1 MLEYKRLTNDYL
13 ICILVPKLYP
23 MTRTTAFTL
32 CLVAFSALT
41 QTNKKNPFDPTN
53 AREGEAVEFCQTHK
67 KMALLQ
73 ENPDYQAQSILDALE
88 MENLSKLPHEKATV
102 YKIPVVF
109 HVLHNNGIENISD
122 EQIFDAL
129 AILNR
134 DYRLQNQ
141 DANNVH
147 AEFQGMPADIEV
159 EFLLA
164 TKAPNGQCFK
174 GITRTLSPLSYD
186 GSDGG
191 NQVDA
196 IIAGNDVYNGVW
208 PGNKYLN
215 VFVCGD
221 IGGAAGYTT
230 KPSGWS
236 ATQMT
241 NGIWVLHD
249 YVGSIGTSSVGSS
262 RTMTHEVGHWLNLDH
277 TWGPNNN
284 PGNASSCST
293 DDNVQDTPNCIGV
306 QACLMNSN
314 TCNSDNAFW
323 GFDIRDNVENYM
335 DYSYCSKMFTQ
346 GQKTRMR
353 TALQS
358 NNTGRANVVSQ
369 ANLTAVGAGIAP
381 YLCKADFTSTRTTI
395 CVGDTLQ
402 FTDDSYN
409 LVNGWNWSFAGGTPA
424 TATTQNPVVVYNTP
438 GVYNVSLTA
447 TDGGTTDTEVKNN
460 YVRVLPAPTTIPFWE
475 GFESYATLNN
485 LVNWEVYNQ
494 ENNNAFTIENT
505 TGYSGNQCAKLVNFG
520 QAPSNI
526 DELISA
532 PIDLAVVPASGTVTL
547 SFRYAYRKKTS
558 ADYEY
563 LKVFITGDCGETWVQ
578 RKTLGGNQLSSQTSA
593 SSWKPSSQADW
604 VTVHMTNITS
614 NYFEQ
619 NFRVKFRF
627 EGEGGNN
634 FYLDDIN
641 LYNGSP
647 SNTVVLNT
655 QESDE
660 FSGVSIFPNPV
671 NDDINVRFEMKSFGE
686 VKALLLDVT
695 GKTVMAYSVNANPG
709 SNVLM
714 MDLQALASG
723 KYTLLLSSNNGAK
736 TLPFIK
742 H

>member
-1 MLEYKRLTNDYL
+1 MKH
-13 ICILVPKLYP
+13 LY
-23 MTRTTAFTL
+23 TL
-32 CLVAFSALT
+32 FIAATFVSVNAQKIS
-41 QTNKKNPFDPTN
+41 KNSFDPTN
-53 AREGEAVEFCQTHK
+53 AREGEAVEYCHQHK
-67 KMALLQ
+67 KMAALMQNQEYLYHRVLDSLEELQ
-73 ENPDYQAQSILDALE
+73 LAKKPIQ
-88 MENLSKLPHEKATV
+88 KATV

-109 HVLHNNGIENISD
+109 HVLHNNGVENISD
-122 EQIFDAL
+122 EQILDAL
-129 AILNR
+129 DLLNR
-134 DYRLQNQ
+134 DYRLLNQ

-174 GITRTLSPLSYD
+174 GITRTLSALSYD

-196 IIAGNDVYNGVW
+196 IIAGNDVYNGTW

-215 VFVCGD
+215 IFICGD

-249 YVGSIGTSSVGSS
+249 YVGSFGTSSVGTS
-262 RTMTHEVGHWLNLDH
+262 RTLTHEVGHWLNLDH

-284 PGNASSCST
+284 PGTASSCST

-314 TCNSDNAFW
+314 TCNSDNAYW

-358 NNTGRANVVSQ
+358 NNTGRANVISA
-369 ANLTAVGAGIAP
+369 ANLIAVGAGAAP
-381 YLCKADFTSTRTTI
+381 YLCKADFSSTRTTI

-402 FTDDSYN
+402 FTDESYN
-409 LVNGWNWSFAGGTPA
+409 LVNGWNWTFTGGTPA
-424 TATTQNPVVVYNTP
+424 TSTAQDPIVVYNTP
-438 GVYNVSLTA
+438 GIYNVSLTA
-447 TDGGTTDTEVKNN
+447 TDGGTTDAEVKNN
-460 YVRVLPAPTTIPFWE
+460 FIRVLPAPASIPYWE
-475 GFESYATLNN
+475 GFESYASLNN
-485 LVNWEVYNQ
+485 LINWEVFNQ

-520 QAPSNI
+520 QAPSNV
-526 DELISA
+526 DELISS
-532 PIDLAVVPASGTVTL
+532 PIDLSVVPANGTVTL
-547 SFRYAYRKKTS
+547 SFRYSYRKKLA

-578 RKTLGGNQLSSQTSA
+578 RKTLGGSQLSSIALATA
-593 SSWKPSSQADW
+593 WKPSSQADW
-604 VTVHMTNITS
+604 ATVHMTNVTN

-641 LYNGSP
+641 LYGGSP
-647 SNTVVLNT
+647 SNTIVLGMNEDQT
-655 QESDE
+655 LTN
-660 FSGVSIFPNPV
+660 VSLYPNPV
-671 NDDINVRFEMKSFGE
+671 QDELSINYSASLATEINVSIVDM
-686 VKALLLDVT
+686 A
-695 GKTVMAYSVNANPG
+695 GKQVQAHRIQSNAGQNII
-709 SNVLM
+709 LM
-714 MDLQALASG
+714 DTKELAAG
-723 KYTLLLSSNNGAK
+723 KYTLLLQGKSGK
-736 TLPFIK
+736 TTLPFIK

>member
-1 MLEYKRLTNDYL
+1 MKHIY
-13 ICILVPKLYP
+13 
-23 MTRTTAFTL
+23 TL
-32 CLVAFSALT
+32 FVAFFVLSINAQVKT
-41 QTNKKNPFDPTN
+41 KNTFDPSN
-53 AREGEAVEFCQTHK
+53 AREGEAVEYCHQHK
-67 KMALLQ
+67 KMASLMQ
-73 ENPDYQAQSILDALE
+73 NPDYLYHRMLDSLE
-88 MENLSKLPHEKATV
+88 EIQLAKKPIQKATV

-109 HVLHNNGIENISD
+109 HVLHNGGVENISD
-122 EQIFDAL
+122 EQIYDCL
-129 AILNR
+129 DLLNR
-134 DYRLQNQ
+134 DYRLLNQ

-174 GITRTLSPLSYD
+174 GITRTLSPMSYQ
-186 GSDGG
+186 GQDGG
-191 NQVDA
+191 DQVAA
-196 IIAGNDVYNGVW
+196 IVAGNDVFNATW

-215 VFVCGD
+215 VFICGD

-249 YVGSIGTSSVGSS
+249 YVGSIGTSSIGSS

-306 QACLMNSN
+306 QACIMSSN
-314 TCNSDNAFW
+314 TCNSDNAYW

-358 NNTGRANVVSQ
+358 NNTGRANVISA
-369 ANLTAVGAGIAP
+369 ANLTAVGAGTAP
-381 YLCKADFTSTRTTI
+381 YLCKADFSSTRTTI

-402 FTDDSYN
+402 FTDESYN
-409 LVNGWNWSFAGGTPA
+409 LVNGWNWAFTGGTPA
-424 TATTQNPVVVYNTP
+424 TSTSQNPIVVYNSP

-447 TDGGTTDTEVKNN
+447 TDGGTNDSETKNN
-460 YVRVLPAPTTIPFWE
+460 FIRVLPAPATIPFWE

-485 LVNWEVYNQ
+485 LINWEVINQ

-526 DELISA
+526 DELISS
-532 PIDLAVVPASGTVTL
+532 PIDLSVVQANGTVTL
-547 SFRYAYRKKTS
+547 SFRYSYRKKLA

-563 LKVFITGDCGETWVQ
+563 LKVFITGDCGENWVQ
-578 RKTLGGNQLSSQTSA
+578 RKTLGGSQLSSIALATA
-593 SSWKPSSQADW
+593 WKPSSQADW
-604 VTVHMTNITS
+604 ATVHMTNVTS

-641 LYNGSP
+641 LYGGSP
-647 SNTVVLNT
+647 SNTIVL
-655 QESDE
+655 
-660 FSGVSIFPNPV
+660 GVNEDQNLNNITLYPNPV
-671 NDDINVRFEMKSFGE
+671 QDELSVEYTATSASELTVSIVDM
-686 VKALLLDVT
+686 A
-695 GKTVMAYSVNANPG
+695 GKLIQAHRIQSNAGQNII
-709 SNVLM
+709 M
-714 MDLQALASG
+714 MDTKDLAAG
-723 KYTLLLSSNNGAK
+723 KYTLLLQGNSGK
-736 TLPFIK
+736 TTLPFIK

>member
-1 MLEYKRLTNDYL
+1 
-13 ICILVPKLYP
+13 
-23 MTRTTAFTL
+23 MTRSTTLLF
-32 CLVAFSALT
+32 CFIVLT
-41 QTNKKNPFDPTN
+41 TFGQTKKKNPFDPTN
-53 AREGEAVEFCQTHK
+53 AREGEGVEFCQTHK
-67 KMALLQ
+67 KMAELE
-73 ENPDYQAQSILDALE
+73 ENPDYVAQRILDALE
-88 MENLSKLPHEKATV
+88 MEILAKKPQEKATV

-129 AILNR
+129 TILNR
-134 DYRLQNQ
+134 DYRLLNQ

-196 IIAGNDVYNGVW
+196 IVAGNDVYNGAW

-215 VFVCGD
+215 VFICGD

-236 ATQMT
+236 GTQMT
-241 NGIWVLHD
+241 NGIWILHD
-249 YVGSIGTSSVGSS
+249 YVGSFGTSSVGAS

-284 PGNASSCST
+284 PGTASSCST

-306 QACLMNSN
+306 QACIMSSN
-314 TCNSDNAFW
+314 TCNSDNAYW
-323 GFDIRDNVENYM
+323 GFNIRDNVENYM

-369 ANLTAVGAGIAP
+369 ANLTAVGAGLTP
-381 YLCKADFTSTRTTI
+381 YLCKADFTSSRTTI

-409 LVNGWNWSFAGGTPA
+409 LVTGWNWTFTGGTPNSS
-424 TATTQNPVVVYNTP
+424 TTQNPVIVYNTP
-438 GVYNVSLTA
+438 GVYNVSLTS
-447 TDGGTTDTEVKNN
+447 TDGGTNDTEVKNN
-460 YVRVLPAPTTIPFWE
+460 FIRVLLAPTTIPFWE
-475 GFESYATLNN
+475 GFENYATLNN
-485 LVNWEVYNQ
+485 LMNWEVYNQ
-494 ENNNAFTIENT
+494 ENNNGFTIEYT

-526 DELISA
+526 DELITA
-532 PIDLAVVPASGTVTL
+532 PIDLAVVPASGAVTL

-578 RKTLGGNQLSSQTSA
+578 RKTLGGNQLSDQTA
-593 SSWKPSSQADW
+593 STSWKPSSQADW

-655 QESDE
+655 HESED
-660 FSGVSIFPNPV
+660 FTAATLFPNPV
-671 NDDINVRFEMKSFGE
+671 DDEVCVRFNALSSGS
-686 VKALLLDVT
+686 VKALVFDAN
-695 GKTVMAYSVNANPG
+695 GKILQAYTLNTNIG

-714 MDLQALASG
+714 MDTQSLAAG
-723 KYTLLLSSNNGAK
+723 KYTLVLSGQGGITS
-736 TLPFIK
+736 LPFIK
-742 H
+742 N

>member
-1 MLEYKRLTNDYL
+1 MKHIYTLLL
-13 ICILVPKLYP
+13 
-23 MTRTTAFTL
+23 AFFVLSINAQVKT
-32 CLVAFSALT
+32 
-41 QTNKKNPFDPTN
+41 KNTFDPSN
-53 AREGEAVEFCQTHK
+53 AREGEAVEYCHQHK
-67 KMALLQ
+67 KMAALMQ
-73 ENPDYQAQSILDALE
+73 NPDYLYHRMLDSLE
-88 MENLSKLPHEKATV
+88 EIQLAKKPIQKATV

-109 HVLHNNGIENISD
+109 HVLHNGGVENISD
-122 EQIFDAL
+122 EQIFDCL
-129 AILNR
+129 DILNR
-134 DYRLQNQ
+134 DYRLLNQ

-147 AEFQGMPADIEV
+147 PEFQGMPADIEV

-174 GITRTLSPLSYD
+174 GITRTLSAMSYD
-186 GSDGG
+186 GADGG
-191 NQVDA
+191 LQVDA
-196 IIAGNDVYNGVW
+196 IVAGNDVFNGTW

-215 VFVCGD
+215 VFICGD

-230 KPSGWS
+230 NPSGWS
-236 ATQMT
+236 ASQMT

-249 YVGSIGTSSVGSS
+249 YVGSIGTSSVGTS
-262 RTMTHEVGHWLNLDH
+262 RTLTHEVGHWLNLSH
-277 TWGPNNN
+277 TWGSNNN

-306 QACLMNSN
+306 QACIMSSN
-314 TCNSDNAFW
+314 TCNSDNAYW
-323 GFDIRDNVENYM
+323 GFDIRDNIENYM

-358 NNTGRANVVSQ
+358 NNTGRANVISA
-369 ANLTAVGAGIAP
+369 ANLVAVGAGTAP
-381 YLCKADFTSTRTTI
+381 YLCKADFSSTRTTI

-402 FTDDSYN
+402 FTDESYN
-409 LVNGWNWSFAGGTPA
+409 LVNGWNWAFTGGTPA
-424 TATTQNPVVVYNTP
+424 TSTSQNPIVVYNSP

-447 TDGGTTDTEVKNN
+447 TDGGTNDSETKNN
-460 YVRVLPAPTTIPFWE
+460 FIRVLPAPATIPFWE
-475 GFESYATLNN
+475 GFESYASLNN
-485 LVNWEVYNQ
+485 LINWEVINQ

-526 DELISA
+526 DELISS
-532 PIDLAVVPASGTVTL
+532 PIDLSVVPANGTVTL
-547 SFRYAYRKKTS
+547 SFRYSYRKKLA

-563 LKVFITGDCGETWVQ
+563 LKVFITGDCGENWVQ
-578 RKTLGGNQLSSQTSA
+578 RKTLGGSQLSSIALA

-604 VTVHMTNITS
+604 TTVHMTNVTS

-641 LYNGSP
+641 LYGGSP
-647 SNTVVLNT
+647 SNTIVL
-655 QESDE
+655 
-660 FSGVSIFPNPV
+660 GVNEDQNLNDITLYPNPV
-671 NDDINVRFEMKSFGE
+671 QDELSLEYNATSASELTVSI
-686 VKALLLDVT
+686 LDMA
-695 GKTVMAYSVNANPG
+695 GKLIQAHRIQSNAGQNII
-709 SNVLM
+709 M
-714 MDLQALASG
+714 MDTKELAAG
-723 KYTLLLSSNNGAK
+723 KYTLLLQGNSGK
-736 TLPFIK
+736 TTLPFIK

>member
-1 MLEYKRLTNDYL
+1 MKHIFTSF
-13 ICILVPKLYP
+13 LVLFVLSVSAQVQPKN
-23 MTRTTAFTL
+23 
-32 CLVAFSALT
+32 S
-41 QTNKKNPFDPTN
+41 FDPSN
-53 AREGEAVEFCQTHK
+53 AREGETVEYCHQHK
-67 KMALLQ
+67 KMAALMQ
-73 ENPDYQAQSILDALE
+73 NPEYQYHRMMDSLE
-88 MENLSKLPHEKATV
+88 EIQLAKKPIQKATI

-109 HVLHNNGIENISD
+109 HVLHNNGVENISD
-122 EQIFDAL
+122 EQIFDCL
-129 AILNR
+129 DLLNR
-134 DYRLQNQ
+134 DYRLLNQ

-174 GITRTLSPLSYD
+174 GITRTLSPMSYQGD
-186 GSDGG
+186 DGG

-196 IIAGNDVYNGVW
+196 IIAGNDVFNGTW

-215 VFVCGD
+215 VFICGD

-249 YVGSIGTSSVGSS
+249 YVGSIGTSSIGSS

-284 PGNASSCST
+284 PGTASSCST

-306 QACLMNSN
+306 QACIMSSN
-314 TCNSDNAFW
+314 TCNSDNAYW

-369 ANLTAVGAGIAP
+369 ANLTAVGAGITP
-381 YLCKADFTSTRTTI
+381 YLCKADFS
-395 CVGDTLQ
+395 
-402 FTDDSYN
+402 SK
-409 LVNGWNWSFAGGTPA
+409 
-424 TATTQNPVVVYNTP
+424 
-438 GVYNVSLTA
+438 
-447 TDGGTTDTEVKNN
+447 VKNN
-460 YVRVLPAPTTIPFWE
+460 FIRVLPAPASLPFWE
-475 GFESYATLNN
+475 GFESYASLNN
-485 LVNWEVYNQ
+485 LINWEVINQ

-520 QAPSNI
+520 QAASNV
-526 DELISA
+526 DELISS
-532 PIDLAVVPASGTVTL
+532 PIDLSVVPANGTVTL
-547 SFRYAYRKKTS
+547 SFRYSYRKKLA

-563 LKVFITGDCGETWVQ
+563 LKVFITGDCGESWVQ
-578 RKTLGGNQLSSQTSA
+578 RKTLGGSQLSSVAVASA
-593 SSWKPSSQADW
+593 WKPATQADW
-604 VTVHMTNITS
+604 ATVHMTNVTS

-641 LYNGSP
+641 LYSGSP
-647 SNTVVLNT
+647 SNTIVL
-655 QESDE
+655 
-660 FSGVSIFPNPV
+660 GVNEDQNLSNISLFPNPV
-671 NDDINVRFEMKSFGE
+671 QNELSITYTATSASELTATIVDM
-686 VKALLLDVT
+686 A
-695 GKTVMAYSVNANPG
+695 GKQVQAHRIQ
-709 SNVLM
+709 SNSGQNIIM
-714 MDLQALASG
+714 MDTKELAAG
-723 KYTLLLSSNNGAK
+723 KYTLLLLGNNGK
-736 TLPFIK
+736 TTLPFIK
-742 H
+742 Y